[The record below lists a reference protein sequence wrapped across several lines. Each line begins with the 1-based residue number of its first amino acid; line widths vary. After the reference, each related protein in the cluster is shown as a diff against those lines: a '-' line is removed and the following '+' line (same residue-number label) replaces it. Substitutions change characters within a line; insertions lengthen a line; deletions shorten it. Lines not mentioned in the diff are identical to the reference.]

1 MISSTFDRTNNTTD
15 ANVRGDTTY
24 EEIVNIFL
32 SNDLLQTGL
41 GELLVVEECG
51 VGVHIRM
58 SSLVDP
64 PGVVVKLEVLME
76 LSAPG
81 LLDTVSW
88 PEDLLG
94 PGRSRERHLIHSLDS
109 RTERGTDLNRM
120 IQKYQKSI
128 QMTPNGLNFPNFRNL
143 AEVNNLVADY
153 PEMFLVVRLASPG
166 RGDL

>member
-58 SSLVDP
+58 SPLVDP

-109 RTERGTDLNRM
+109 PLQNDTE
-120 IQKYQKSI
+120 IS
-128 QMTPNGLNFPNFRNL
+128 
-143 AEVNNLVADY
+143 EVYSNDSKW
-153 PEMFLVVRLASPG
+153 P
-166 RGDL
+166 

>member
-32 SNDLLQTGL
+32 SNDLLQRGL

-58 SSLVDP
+58 SPLVDP

-109 RTERGTDLNRM
+109 PLQNDTE
-120 IQKYQKSI
+120 IS
-128 QMTPNGLNFPNFRNL
+128 
-143 AEVNNLVADY
+143 EVYSNDSKW
-153 PEMFLVVRLASPG
+153 P
-166 RGDL
+166 

>member
-1 MISSTFDRTNNTTD
+1 MIISTCDRTNNTTD
-15 ANVRGDTTY
+15 TNVRSNTAY

-32 SNDLLQTGL
+32 SNNLLQTGL
-41 GELLVVEECG
+41 GELLVVEECR
-51 VGVHIRM
+51 VGVNIRM
-58 SSLVDP
+58 SALVDP
-64 PGVVVKLEVLME
+64 PGVVVKLEVLMK

-109 RTERGTDLNRM
+109 RTQRGTDLNRM

-128 QMTPNGLNFPNFRNL
+128 QTTPNGLNFPNFRNL
-143 AEVNNLVADY
+143 AEVNNFVSDY
-153 PEMFLVVRLASPG
+153 PEMFLVVGLASP
-166 RGDL
+166 RLGDL